1 MSWIDFGLGGLQ
13 SRTLDLLA
21 DAIDDLSD
29 LYHELA
35 QRRELFGFAA
45 TERFFE
51 IGTPASLA
59 ETGEFLASLRGP
71 GDTRRAT

>member
-1 MSWIDFGLGGLQ
+1 MGALRSD
-13 SRTLDLLA
+13 TLDVLPEA
-21 DAIDDLSD
+21 ADDLAD

-35 QRRELFGFAA
+35 RRGELFGFAA

-59 ETGEFLASLRGP
+59 ETGEFLAGLRDP
-71 GDTRRAT
+71 